1 MLFIKSLILI
11 DTRLLGLFTLFIF
24 SLLTILLMFHIQLA
38 IDHRFTEATSVST
51 QLKFA
56 ETCICRLKQLL
67 QMNEKYQKNLSDLQR
82 NFKFANNR
90 SRYLVAGLPRRS
102 LLATKLQ
109 PSHVKHGGFA
119 ALFIVIG

>member
-1 MLFIKSLILI
+1 MI

-67 QMNEKYQKNLSDLQR
+67 QMNEKYQKNCRTFNEILSFQTIDLDT
-82 NFKFANNR
+82 
-90 SRYLVAGLPRRS
+90 L
-102 LLATKLQ
+102 
-109 PSHVKHGGFA
+109 
-119 ALFIVIG
+119 